1 MKVIQ
6 FLPTLE
12 SGGVE
17 QGVLEIAKTLVVN
30 GHESHVVSA
39 GGRLVEDLV
48 SAGTHHHC
56 WNLHKKSLF
65 TFKLVNPLRKWI
77 LSMNADVLHV
87 RSRMPAWVVWKALNG
102 IPKKKR
108 PQLIST
114 VHGLHSINFYSAIMT
129 KPQNIIAVSKSS
141 KDYIV
146 NNYTKSKVK
155 NIKLI
160 YRGVDDRS
168 YFRGYKPSDK
178 WLSDW
183 YEQYPGTKASK
194 LLTIAGRI
202 SPLKDF
208 KKIIYLAKSIKENSK
223 HSFKVLIA
231 GEAKGKHVKY
241 LDELKNIINDEGL
254 SDDIYFLNYRKDIKD
269 IYAISSITFNTSNKP
284 ESFGRSVLEP
294 LSIGIPTI
302 GYNRG
307 GVKEILEQLYPYG
320 AVEPNNEEELLDKTL
335 NILDGNNTDININ
348 DKFLTSD
355 MCSKTLNLY
364 KEISSC

>member
-6 FLPTLE
+6 FVPTLE

-17 QGVLEIAKTLVVN
+17 QGVLEIANALVKD

-39 GGRLVEDLV
+39 GGRLVEDLELNG
-48 SAGTHHHC
+48 SHHHH
-56 WNLHKKSLF
+56 WNLHHKSLL
-65 TFKLVNPLRKWI
+65 TFIHIRPLRKWI
-77 LSMNADVLHV
+77 LSMDADVLHI
-87 RSRMPAWVVWKALNG
+87 RSRMPAWIVWKALSG
-102 IPKKKR
+102 ISKNKR

-114 VHGLHSINFYSAIMT
+114 VHGLHSVNFYSAIMT
-129 KPQNIIAVSKSS
+129 KPNNIIAVSKSS

-146 NNYTKSKVK
+146 NNYTKSESK
-155 NIKLI
+155 NISLI
-160 YRGVDDRS
+160 FRGVDDSS
-168 YFRGYKPSDK
+168 YYRGFKPSGE
-178 WLSDW
+178 WLSKW
-183 YEQYPGTKASK
+183 YEQYPQTKSSK

-208 KKIIYLAKSIKENSK
+208 KKIINLAKAIKEKST
-223 HSFKVLIA
+223 HPFKVLIV
-231 GEAKGKHVKY
+231 GEAKGRHVKY
-241 LDELKNIINDEGL
+241 LEELKKMIHEMGL
-254 SDDIYFLNYRKDIKD
+254 SDDIYFLNFRKDIKE
-269 IYAISSITFNTSNKP
+269 IYAISTITFNTSNKP

-307 GVKEILEQLYPYG
+307 GVKEILEELYPYG

-335 NILDGNNTDININ
+335 SILDGNNTDIKIN
-348 DKFLTSD
+348 NKFLTSS